1 MKTAISIPDALFRE
15 AEKLARRLKKSR
27 SQLYGEAMAE
37 YLRRHDPQAVTEALD
52 RIFTVNADRLDPFV
66 AAASK
71 RTLKSSEW

>member
-37 YLRRHDPQAVTEALD
+37 YLRRHDPAAVTEALD
-52 RIFTVNADRLDPFV
+52 RVCAGMGERTDPFV
-66 AAASK
+66 RAAGRRA
-71 RTLKSSEW
+71 LKSSEW